1 MNEISLFPNNS
12 IELFK
17 KNIRIFIWIAGISFL
32 IFYAVSFLISPQY
45 KSTTL
50 VFPIR
55 QFSVSKLIIEQN
67 VGNQE
72 DYMLLGD
79 EDDAEKILEIM
90 NSDEMKMEVFNRYN
104 LWDRWKINKEN
115 PKALLYMK
123 NKWKN
128 HVNIKKTVFNVIKIE
143 VWDYTSSGAVELS
156 NSIAELTDTIRFRM
170 IKPVAEHALKIV
182 EKEYSN
188 TIREMNK
195 IEDTLQK
202 LRKMGI
208 LEYKAQVEAYSKSYA
223 KALEKNDKGAIERIK
238 NELDKLEK
246 YGGLYMH
253 LSENLRKY
261 RFKYP
266 VIKSKYEEA
275 KINATQILPS
285 LFVLQKGIRDENP
298 SRPKRLL
305 IAMVGMLGALSF
317 GFLVLLLKTKKYE

>member
-1 MNEISLFPNNS
+1 MNEFTLIPNNTKE
-12 IELFK
+12 IFK
-17 KNIRIFIWIAGISFL
+17 KNVRTFIWIAAVSFL

-90 NSDEMKMEVFNRYN
+90 NSDEMKIEVFNRFN

-143 VWDYTSSGAVELS
+143 VWDYTSAGAVELS
-156 NSIAELTDTIRFRM
+156 HSIATLTDTLRFRM
-170 IKPVAEHALKIV
+170 IMPVAKHALKIV
-182 EKEYSN
+182 EEEYQN
-188 TIREMNK
+188 TIQEMNI

-202 LRKMGI
+202 LRKMGV

-223 KALEKNDKGAIERIK
+223 KALEKNDKGAMERIK

-285 LFVLQKGIRDENP
+285 LFVLQKGLRDENP
-298 SRPKRLL
+298 SRPKRFLISLAGMFGSLGFWFLL
-305 IAMVGMLGALSF
+305 
-317 GFLVLLLKTKKYE
+317 LLLKIKKYE